1 MYALRMPRRELS
13 RFRQLLVN
21 WTNKQL
27 KALHSKSS
35 SSDDSIAFIRIKNTV
50 LLLLFK
56 NFALFRL
63 LPLLVSFGS
72 YRSSDDV
79 FGGTH
84 KQFRTKHTYK
94 SWERLG
100 GRVGTSGT
108 FQDLSGLPAA
118 AGDKSFYFCHFFKYE
133 NSAYYLLLCNLLVI
147 LKSLN
152 TQIYDAMRNFIEW
165 IKLNKLNWSA
175 QNVNFFHSSDVVLQ
189 SIK

>member
-1 MYALRMPRRELS
+1 MPRRELS

-21 WTNKQL
+21 WTNEQTNN
-27 KALHSKSS
+27 SKPSTQNPPRQTT
-35 SSDDSIAFIRIKNTV
+35 A
-50 LLLLFK
+50 LLLFELK
-56 NFALFRL
+56 IQFCCCLKTLPFFDFFRCWSVLGVIGALMTCL
-63 LPLLVSFGS
+63 EAPTS
-72 YRSSDDV
+72 
-79 FGGTH
+79 H

-118 AGDKSFYFCHFFKYE
+118 AGDKSFYFCHLFKYE